1 MKNVYGKIIIRP
13 KRIERMNNVEIK
25 MDEVLNEEEILKL
38 IEEITRI
45 PKKDNNRCVSSYG
58 SINLDD
64 LINTIKELKKVPT
77 YEDLLRENQKLKVDL
92 NKRRNA
98 TEKLVN
104 YFYNLDN
111 FGKESISIDA
121 KIKMLEI
128 LTEVLA
134 DNKNSEKIY

>member
-1 MKNVYGKIIIRP
+1 MPDSEKTGAKAGENKA
-13 KRIERMNNVEIK
+13 
-25 MDEVLNEEEILKL
+25 
-38 IEEITRI
+38 
-45 PKKDNNRCVSSYG
+45 
-58 SINLDD
+58 
-64 LINTIKELKKVPT
+64 IKELKKIPT

-98 TEKLVN
+98 TEKLIN

-128 LTEVLA
+128 LTEALA
-134 DNKNSEKIY
+134 DNKNSEKNVDKRGF